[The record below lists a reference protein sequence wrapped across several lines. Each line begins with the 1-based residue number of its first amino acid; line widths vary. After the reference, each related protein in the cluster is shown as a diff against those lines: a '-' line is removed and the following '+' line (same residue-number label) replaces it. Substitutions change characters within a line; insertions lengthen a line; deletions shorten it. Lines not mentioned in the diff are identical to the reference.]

1 MLIQFGVDE
10 PSGGPLVMM
19 VEGGVTSGPM
29 TSHSYSAGVRSTQP
43 NSLIACTMNS
53 WSPSASGPTVTGDS
67 QKKNGSPSSEHCAI
81 ASGWSTQ
88 NSKVAEPLVDVGR
101 PSGPSGPSG
110 PEMMYA
116 SGAIPDD
123 ATATAKSEKPSTS
136 LLHTRPGVEKGSLSV
151 VMSIHSLPS

>member
-1 MLIQFGVDE
+1 M
-10 PSGGPLVMM
+10 
-19 VEGGVTSGPM
+19 
-29 TSHSYSAGVRSTQP
+29 AGVRSIQP
-43 NSLIACTMNS
+43 NSLIAWTRNS

-67 QKKNGSPSSEHCAI
+67 QKKNGSPSREHWAI

-88 NSKVAEPLVDVGR
+88 NSNVAEPLVLVGR

-136 LLHTRPGVEKGSLSV
+136 LLHKRAGVENGLFSV
-151 VMSIHSLPS
+151 VMSSHSLPSKWSSRTDGVGLPKSAGS

>member
-1 MLIQFGVDE
+1 M
-10 PSGGPLVMM
+10 
-19 VEGGVTSGPM
+19 
-29 TSHSYSAGVRSTQP
+29 
-43 NSLIACTMNS
+43 
-53 WSPSASGPTVTGDS
+53 
-67 QKKNGSPSSEHCAI
+67 

-123 ATATAKSEKPSTS
+123 AAATAKSEKPSTT
-136 LLHTRPGVEKGSLSV
+136 LLQTRAGDENGLFSV
-151 VMSIHSLPS
+151 VTSSHTSPSKWSSRTDGVPPLKSLTS